1 MLDGGDG
8 GLEEGQLGLLGL
20 DEGFEGQ
27 DLAFRFLV
35 VFVAQGKV
43 RLQAGQLLL
52 L

>member
-1 MLDGGDG
+1 M
-8 GLEEGQLGLLGL
+8 GLLRL

-27 DLAFRFLV
+27 DLTFRFLV

-43 RLQAGQLLL
+43 RLQAGELLL